1 MLRLSSKNDF
11 ICILVVQENRYCSVP
26 ASTEVQHIT
35 SSLQSTSGC
44 GSKSQPWVVEVF
56 AGQKVNISLL
66 DFTAVASSESKI
78 TKRDAFVGPNR
89 RCKRP
94 YGYIVDKSAKK
105 NVTIC
110 GDSNSRES
118 QIIVTS
124 SNIAEVVL
132 INDPDKNLESRFIL
146 RFEGWSSCLNVCP
159 CQGTHIFCCH
169 PALFLRLHVFRGRW
183 AIQFQNTRA
192 TLYGYSLST
201 GDTVLGLQK
210 AI

>member
-1 MLRLSSKNDF
+1 MRCCHFS
-11 ICILVVQENRYCSVP
+11 VVQENRYCSVP

-66 DFTAVASSESKI
+66 DFTAAASSESKI

-132 INDPDKNLESRFIL
+132 INDPDRNLESRFIL
-146 RFEGWSSCLNVCP
+146 RFEGWSTCLSCWC
-159 CQGTHIFCCH
+159 
-169 PALFLRLHVFRGRW
+169 
-183 AIQFQNTRA
+183 
-192 TLYGYSLST
+192 
-201 GDTVLGLQK
+201 TVYFACTYLP
-210 AI
+210 I